1 MESKILLRKGLR
13 QHRRTLI
20 GVFLLLLL
28 TCAALG
34 TILSVWNNA
43 HEYVNSELDR
53 IGYGDLTVWVSGA
66 ESSELA
72 EAIRAVPEIR
82 QVTTQHLVYSDYEAN
97 GTESDSEGQL
107 ILYAPEQ
114 ATYRFLTDD
123 LHGYQ
128 TAPTEVLPGEVYV
141 SPSMRSIADLSVG
154 DEITFSIA
162 RNGQSKTMTVAGYYE
177 DPMMGSSMI
186 GMKGFLISQTD
197 FDEITQTIQN
207 SGIDALA
214 RTGTM
219 LHIFSGNTELTAS
232 ELNQILNDKTS
243 LSAYTESVH
252 TKGAISGFMLVLQN
266 AFSALFA
273 AFVAVLLLVTL
284 TVLGHH
290 IAASIEADRIDMGIL
305 KTVGFTGNRLRHIQL
320 GIYLCGALPG
330 MLLGF
335 LIARPMAA
343 LVIQSTISTTGL
355 LIPSAPS
362 IWLQAA
368 AFLLILAILVLC
380 IACKCRPIE
389 KITPMQAIRDDAGR
403 FSGNAALPIHKN
415 GILPELALRQ
425 ILTGKRR
432 YAGVLVIA
440 ALLVFFASLV
450 GRMDSWLG
458 ADGKGMMDAFNPA
471 DHDLGVQTF
480 GTLSIDTAEQ
490 IVRSY
495 SEITDSYVL
504 AMPNVSVN
512 GVDYTANAIS
522 DPTRFHILD
531 GNTCL
536 RDDEIVLTEFVA
548 ADLDVSIGDTVTVT
562 GDMGSGSYRVSGIY
576 SCANDMGDTVGLSQ
590 AGYLKIGR
598 DDPQLWCHHYFL
610 ADTSQ
615 KGVIADALETQFGGD
630 VHVHENT
637 WPGLFGI
644 IAAMR
649 MLVVVMY
656 ALVAV
661 FTLIVTEMTGRRLLL
676 SEQKDIGILKAMGF
690 RNNQLRISFGIR
702 FAMVAAVGSLL
713 GVALAGILT
722 DPLVS
727 TAMKLAGIS
736 NFTSHPGLAAMLF
749 PAILVTSLF
758 FAFAYLVSVRI
769 RKFDTTALIR
779 QL

>member
-1 MESKILLRKGLR
+1 MDFKILLQKGLR
-13 QHRRTLI
+13 QHRHTLF
-20 GVFLLLLL
+20 GVFLLILL

-34 TILSVWNNA
+34 TVLSVWSNA
-43 HEYVNSELDR
+43 ERYVNSELDR
-53 IGYGDLTVWVSGA
+53 IGYGDLTAWVSG
-66 ESSELA
+66 SEEAALA
-72 EAIRAVPEIR
+72 EEIRSLPEIST
-82 QVTTQHLVYSDYEAN
+82 VTTQRLVYSDYEAN
-97 GTESDSEGQL
+97 GVESDSEGQL
-107 ILYAPEQ
+107 ILYDSEEAD
-114 ATYRFLTDD
+114 YRFLSDD
-123 LHGYQ
+123 LRSVQ
-128 TAPTEVLPGEVYV
+128 PAPEEIHPGTVYV
-141 SPSMRSIADLSVG
+141 SPSMGSIANLAVG
-154 DEITFSIA
+154 QQVTFSIA

-186 GMKGFLISQTD
+186 GMKGFLINQAD
-197 FDEITQTIQN
+197 YDEITGTIQA

-214 RTGTM
+214 RTGAM
-219 LHIFSGNTELTAS
+219 LHIFAGNADLTAS
-232 ELNQILNDKTS
+232 ELNQLLNSKTALAS
-243 LSAYTESVH
+243 SSEFIH

-273 AFVAVLLLVTL
+273 AFVVVLLLTAM

-290 IAASIEADRIDMGIL
+290 ITSSIEADRVNLGIL
-305 KTVGFTGNRLRHIQL
+305 KTVGFTGNALCRVQL
-320 GIYLCGALPG
+320 AIYLCGILPG
-330 MLLGF
+330 MLFGF
-335 LIARPMAA
+335 LLAEP
-343 LVIQSTISTTGL
+343 LSSVVIGATITSTGL
-355 LIPSAPS
+355 LIPAAPNVA
-362 IWLQAA
+362 LNALV
-368 AFLLILAILVLC
+368 FLLILSVLTGFIC
-380 IACKCRPIE
+380 HKCRPIQRVS
-389 KITPMQAIRDDAGR
+389 PMQAIREDSVQVSSR
-403 FSGNAALPIHKN
+403 IILPIHQKRM
-415 GILPELALRQ
+415 LPELAVRQ
-425 ILTGKRR
+425 VLTGKRR
-432 YAGVLVIA
+432 YVGVLVIA

-512 GVDYTANAIS
+512 GVDYIANVIS

-531 GNTCL
+531 GSTCL

-548 ADLDVSIGDTVTVT
+548 ADLGVSIGDTVTVI
-562 GDMGSGSYRVSGIY
+562 GDTDSGSYRVSGIY

-590 AGYLKIGR
+590 TGYLKIGR

-610 ADTSQ
+610 ADASQ
-615 KGVIADALETQFGGD
+615 KGAIADALEAEFGGD

-644 IAAMR
+644 ISAMR
-649 MLVVVMY
+649 ALVIVMY
-656 ALVAV
+656 ILVTV
-661 FTLIVTEMTGRRLLL
+661 FTLIVTEMTGSRLLL
-676 SEQKDIGILKAMGF
+676 SEQQDMGILKSLGF
-690 RNNQLRISFGIR
+690 RNDQLRISFAIR

-713 GVALAGILT
+713 GVVLAGIFT

-736 NFTSHPGLAAMLF
+736 NFVSHPSLAAMLF
-749 PAILVTSLF
+749 PAVLVTALF

-769 RKFDTTALIR
+769 RKVDTTTLIR
-779 QL
+779 QF

>member
-1 MESKILLRKGLR
+1 MDFKILLQKGLR
-13 QHRRTLI
+13 QHRRTLF
-20 GVFLLLLL
+20 GVFLLILL

-34 TILSVWNNA
+34 TVLSVWSNA
-43 HEYVNSELDR
+43 ERYVNSELDR
-53 IGYGDLTVWVSGA
+53 IGYGDLTAWVSGSKEA
-66 ESSELA
+66 ALA
-72 EAIRAVPEIR
+72 EKIRSLPEIST
-82 QVTTQHLVYSDYEAN
+82 VTTQRLVYADYEAN
-97 GTESDSEGQL
+97 GVESDSEGQL
-107 ILYAPEQ
+107 IIYDPEE
-114 ATYRFLTDD
+114 ADYRFLSDD
-123 LHGYQ
+123 LHSVQ
-128 TAPTEVLPGEVYV
+128 AAPEEIQPGTVYV
-141 SPSMRSIADLSVG
+141 SPSMNSIADLTVG
-154 DEITFSIA
+154 QEIIFPIA

-177 DPMMGSSMI
+177 DSMMGSSMI
-186 GMKGFLISQTD
+186 GMKGFLINQAD
-197 FDEITQTIQN
+197 YDEITGTIQA

-214 RTGTM
+214 RTGAM
-219 LHIFSGNTELTAS
+219 LHIFAGNADLTAS
-232 ELNQILNDKTS
+232 ELNQLLNSKTALAS
-243 LSAYTESVH
+243 STEFIH

-273 AFVAVLLLVTL
+273 AFVVVLLLTAM

-290 IAASIEADRIDMGIL
+290 ITSSIEADRVNLGIL
-305 KTVGFTGNRLRHIQL
+305 KTVGFTGNALRRVQL
-320 GIYLCGALPG
+320 AIYLCGILPG

-335 LIARPMAA
+335 LLAEP
-343 LVIQSTISTTGL
+343 LSSVVIGATISTTGL
-355 LIPSAPS
+355 LIPAAPNVA
-362 IWLQAA
+362 LNAL
-368 AFLLILAILVLC
+368 AFLLILSVLTGFIC
-380 IACKCRPIE
+380 RKCRPIQRVS
-389 KITPMQAIRDDAGR
+389 PMQAIREDAVQVSSR
-403 FSGNAALPIHKN
+403 TILPIHQKRM
-415 GILPELALRQ
+415 LPELAVRQ
-425 ILTGKRR
+425 VLTGKRR

-490 IVRSY
+490 VVRSY

-531 GNTCL
+531 GSTCL

-548 ADLDVSIGDTVTVT
+548 ADLGVSIGDTVTVT
-562 GDMGSGSYRVSGIY
+562 GDTGSESYRISGIY

-590 AGYLKIGR
+590 TGYLKIGR

-610 ADTSQ
+610 ADASQ
-615 KGVIADALETQFGGD
+615 KGAIADALEVQFGGD

-644 IAAMR
+644 ISAMR
-649 MLVVVMY
+649 ALVVVMY
-656 ALVAV
+656 ILVTV
-661 FTLIVTEMTGRRLLL
+661 FTLIVTEMTGSRLLL
-676 SEQKDIGILKAMGF
+676 SEQQNMGILKSLGF
-690 RNNQLRISFGIR
+690 RNDQLRISFAIR

-713 GVALAGILT
+713 GVVLAGIFT

-736 NFTSHPGLAAMLF
+736 NFVSQPSLAAMLF
-749 PAILVTSLF
+749 PAVLVTALF

-769 RKFDTTALIR
+769 RKVDTTTLIR
-779 QL
+779 YS